1 MASQPP
7 KIAFAGLG
15 AMGYGM
21 ATHLLKSGYAVTGFD
36 VYQPALDRFL
46 EESPSAAAAK
56 TPKQAAQ
63 DVDFF
68 ICMVANSIQA
78 TPLLFDS
85 ETGAVNGLK
94 EKATII
100 MCSTVAPAY
109 IDELKSRLKD
119 AGRSDIRL
127 IDSPV
132 SGGAGRAAEGTL
144 SIFASGAEADLENAK
159 AILESMSGK
168 LYEIPGGLG
177 GGSKA
182 KLVHQ
187 IFAGINIAMS
197 SEAMGLAAA
206 AGLDTKEVFQR
217 VSGSEATSWMFENRV
232 PHMLDPGLGRYSA
245 MTIIAKDVGIITT
258 TSRAHQF
265 PLPLLSTAEQLYLT
279 AITQGWGA
287 EDDCVLVRLYL
298 PPSKPNLV
306 ATQAAQ
312 SPPSQASSKEPSTR
326 IHNNNITWETIRD
339 LMLGVHTASI
349 TEAMSFCEY
358 LGIDIGLMYD
368 IVSNAAGNSQVF
380 KEYFTRMREKGWGIA
395 GLDDAEGI
403 KERLGHPILAI
414 HPSHPII
421 LAISKEDKQR
431 LN

>member
-46 EESPSAAAAK
+46 KESKSASAAK
-56 TPKQAAQ
+56 TPKQASQ

-78 TPLLFDS
+78 APLLFDP
-85 ETGAVNGLK
+85 ETGAVKGLK
-94 EKATII
+94 DNATII

-109 IDELKSRLKD
+109 IDELASRLKEI
-119 AGRSDIRL
+119 GRSDIRL

-144 SIFASGAEADLENAK
+144 SIFASGAKQDIENAK
-159 AILESMSGK
+159 AILEYMSGK

-206 AGLDTKEVFQR
+206 AGLDTKEVFER
-217 VSGSEATSWMFENRV
+217 VKGSRAGSWMFENRV
-232 PHMLDPGLGRYSA
+232 PHMLDPDLGRYSA
-245 MTIIAKDVGIITT
+245 MTIIAKDVGIITS
-258 TSRAHQF
+258 TSRAHKF

-279 AITQGWGA
+279 AITQGWGT

-298 PPSKPNLV
+298 PPSKPDLV
-306 ATQAAQ
+306 ATQAGT
-312 SPPSQASSKEPSTR
+312 SFKEASIPL
-326 IHNNNITWETIRD
+326 HNNITWETIRD
-339 LMLGVHTASI
+339 LMIGVHTASI
-349 TEAMSFCEY
+349 TEAMGFCEY
-358 LGIDIGLMYD
+358 LGIDVGLMYD
-368 IVSNAAGNSQVF
+368 IVSNAAGNSRVF
-380 KEYFTRMREKGWGIA
+380 EECFRGMGKMGWSVA
-395 GLDDAEGI
+395 GVEDVEVV
-403 KERLGHPILAI
+403 KERVAKAI
-414 HPSHPII
+414 DAVYPLRYPLYLSSTA
-421 LAISKEDKQR
+421 LQEFWRQGR
-431 LN
+431 R